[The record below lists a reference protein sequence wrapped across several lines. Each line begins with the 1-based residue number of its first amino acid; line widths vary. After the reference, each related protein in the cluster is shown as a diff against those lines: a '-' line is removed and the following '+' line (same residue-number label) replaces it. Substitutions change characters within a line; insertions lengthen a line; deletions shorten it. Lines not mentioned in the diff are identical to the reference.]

1 MTLYRL
7 SIFPLRGLM
16 TYGEGFILLDPED
29 PNPAD
34 TELSSSVAPHE
45 LAHAWFGDLVR
56 ENLIQNI
63 HV

>member
-1 MTLYRL
+1 
-7 SIFPLRGLM
+7 M

-56 ENLIQNI
+56 ENIQYS
-63 HV
+63 VQY